1 MNKNAFFRYW
11 ASQLLPK
18 LILTLAVF
26 STAILQAQNTVI
38 KGTVSDN
45 VGTLSGVTVIIKG
58 TTTGTLTDIDG
69 NFQISAQPT
78 DILLFSYLGYQTQE
92 VPINNRTIIKIKL
105 QEDTTTLKEVI
116 VNAGYYTVKDKE
128 RTGSIARV
136 TSKDIETQPVPNILA
151 TMQGRM
157 AGVNIV
163 QETGIAGGGFKI
175 NIRGVNSLREDANN
189 PLYIIDGVP
198 YSTDAI
204 SDLQTS
210 TSTIGNGNPLAS
222 INPNDIESIEV
233 LKDADATAIYGSR
246 GANGVVLITTKKGKS
261 GKTSVTITTSTAVG
275 SVTKM
280 MDLMNTEQY
289 LTMRRKAYAND
300 GITTYPA
307 NAYDV
312 NGTWDQNRY
321 TDWQKVLIGGTSE
334 VNTMQANITGGN
346 QQTSFLV
353 SGNYRTET
361 SVFPGDFLYKR
372 GGARVNLNHRSDDNK
387 FSVQFS
393 GSYMVQ
399 NNDLPWIDYVTLSR
413 QLAPNAPALYDAN
426 GNLNWENNTW
436 TNPLSNNV
444 RKCLTFTTDLIAN
457 TVMSYKLADNL
468 VLKSSF
474 GVSDLSNEDSRST
487 PSTTYNPSFNLS
499 SQYSSIYVNNLRRR
513 SWIMEPQL
521 SWNKAFGNAT
531 MDVLMGATFQSQTSK
546 KQLAYATGFSSNSLL
561 YDLSAASQVLIRNNE
576 EIDYKYQAFFGRANY
591 SYAKKYII
599 NLTARRDGSSRFAS
613 GNQFSTFGAL
623 GAAWLFHKEDFLKS
637 TERFL
642 SFGKL
647 RASYGITGS
656 DQIGDYQYLDTY
668 SSSGISYGGIIGLQP
683 SRLYNT
689 NFGWESNKKLEVAL
703 ELGFLNDRIL
713 FSASTY
719 RNRSSN
725 QLVGLPLP
733 GTTGFPSIQT
743 NLDAT
748 VENRGVEFTLRTE
761 NIKKSNF
768 SWVSNFNITKA
779 GNKLL
784 SFPGLETSAY
794 RNQYV
799 IGQPTTIQKLFQFT
813 GVDPVTG
820 LYQFT
825 DFNGDGVISYEYDRQ
840 VVKDFNPDFYGG
852 LQNVFTYKGFQLDFL
867 FQFVKQ
873 QNFNFANTQKFAG
886 QFINQPVAYL
896 NSWQEAGD
904 NAPYQLYATNANSQ
918 ATQRSDFFGLSSGAV
933 SDASFIRLKNISVA
947 YTLPKRIMPNV
958 DCRLSLEGQNVLT
971 FTKYQG
977 ADPEFVQG
985 GLLPPLKM
993 YSFNLQ
999 LTF

>member
-1 MNKNAFFRYW
+1 MNKNSFFRRLG
-11 ASQLLPK
+11 AQLLPQYFA
-18 LILTLAVF
+18 LLLLCCV
-26 STAILQAQNTVI
+26 SVGYAQTKTI
-38 KGTVSDN
+38 
-45 VGTLSGVTVIIKG
+45 
-58 TTTGTLTDIDG
+58 TGTLTDELGVLIGATVQVKGSKTATLTDFTG
-69 NFQISAQPT
+69 NYTIKAAPT
-78 DILLFSYLGYQTQE
+78 DVLIFSYLGYK
-92 VPINNRTIIKIKL
+92 TIERPVGNQQVIAVQL
-105 QEDTTTLKEVI
+105 EQDTTILKEVV
-116 VNAGYYTVKDKE
+116 VNAGYYTVKEKE
-128 RTGSIARV
+128 RTGSIARI
-136 TSKDIETQPVPNILA
+136 TAKDIENQPVTNVLA

-300 GITTYPA
+300 GIATYPA

-321 TDWQKVLIGGTSE
+321 TDWQNVLIGGTSE
-334 VNTMQANITGGN
+334 VNTIQANITGGN

-413 QLAPNAPALYDAN
+413 QLAPNAPALYDSN
-426 GNLNWENNTW
+426 GNLNWDNNTW

-531 MDVLMGATFQSQTSK
+531 VDVLMGATFQSQTSK

-599 NLTARRDGSSRFAS
+599 NFTARRDGSSRFAS

-668 SSSGISYGGIIGLQP
+668 SSSGIGYGGIIGLQP

-813 GVDPVTG
+813 GVDPATG

-886 QFINQPVAYL
+886 HFINQPVAYL

-904 NAPYQLYATNANSQ
+904 NVPYQLYATNANSQ

-947 YTLPKRIMPNV
+947 YTLPKSIMPNV
-958 DCRLSLEGQNVLT
+958 NCRLSLEGQNVLT
-971 FTKYQG
+971 LTNYQG

>member
-11 ASQLLPK
+11 ASKLLPK
-18 LILTLAVF
+18 LIFTLAVF

-45 VGTLSGVTVIIKG
+45 LGTLSGVTVIIKG

-69 NFQISAQPT
+69 NFQISAKPT

-157 AGVNIV
+157 AGVNII

-334 VNTMQANITGGN
+334 VNTIQANITGGN
-346 QQTSFLV
+346 QQTNFLV

-372 GGARVNLNHRSDDNK
+372 GGARVNFNHRSDDNK

-393 GSYMVQ
+393 GSYTLQ

-413 QLAPNAPALYDAN
+413 QLAPNAPALYDAD

-457 TVMSYKLADNL
+457 TVLSYQLADNL

-521 SWNKAFGNAT
+521 TWNKEFGNAT
-531 MDVLMGATFQSQTSK
+531 VDVLMGATFQSQTSK

-576 EIDYKYQAFFGRANY
+576 EIDYKYQAFFGRVNY
-591 SYAKKYII
+591 NYAKKYIL

-623 GAAWLFHKEDFLKS
+623 GAAWLFHKEDFLKN

-743 NLDAT
+743 NLGAT
-748 VENRGVEFTLRTE
+748 VENRGIEFTLRTE
-761 NIKKSNF
+761 NIKSTNF

-904 NAPYQLYATNANSQ
+904 TAPYQLFATNANSQ
-918 ATQRSDFFGLSSGAV
+918 ATQRGDFFGLSNGAV
-933 SDASFIRLKNISVA
+933 GDASFIRLKNISLA
-947 YTLPKRIMPNV
+947 YTLPKSIMPNV
-958 DCRLSLEGQNVLT
+958 NCRIALEGQNVLT
-971 FTKYQG
+971 FTNYQG

-985 GLLPPLKM
+985 AQLPPLKM

-999 LTF
+999 LSF

>member
-1 MNKNAFFRYW
+1 M
-11 ASQLLPK
+11 QGQTTG
-18 LILTLAVF
+18 LTI
-26 STAILQAQNTVI
+26 ST
-38 KGTVSDN
+38 G
-45 VGTLSGVTVIIKG
+45 SGQPG
-58 TTTGTLTDIDG
+58 TTATVRIRGTSSITNSKHLLYILDG
-69 NFQISAQPT
+69 KPISA
-78 DILLFSYLGYQTQE
+78 DDF
-92 VPINNRTIIKIKL
+92 
-105 QEDTTTLKEVI
+105 
-116 VNAGYYTVKDKE
+116 
-128 RTGSIARV
+128 
-136 TSKDIETQPVPNILA
+136 
-151 TMQGRM
+151 
-157 AGVNIV
+157 
-163 QETGIAGGGFKI
+163 
-175 NIRGVNSLREDANN
+175 
-189 PLYIIDGVP
+189 
-198 YSTDAI
+198 
-204 SDLQTS
+204 
-210 TSTIGNGNPLAS
+210 AS
-222 INPNDIESIEV
+222 VNPNDIESIEV

-334 VNTMQANITGGN
+334 VNTIQANITGGN
-346 QQTSFLV
+346 QQTNFLV

-444 RKCLTFTTDLIAN
+444 RKCLTFTTDLIAS
-457 TVMSYKLADNL
+457 TIMSYKLADNL

-521 SWNKAFGNAT
+521 SWNKELGNAT
-531 MDVLMGATFQSQTSK
+531 VDVLMGATFQSQTSK

-599 NLTARRDGSSRFAS
+599 NLTARRDGSSRFSS

-768 SWVSNFNITKA
+768 SWVSNFNITKS

-886 QFINQPVAYL
+886 HFINQPVAYL

-904 NAPYQLYATNANSQ
+904 TAPYQLYATNANSQ

-947 YTLPKRIMPNV
+947 YTLPKSIMPNV

-971 FTKYQG
+971 FTNYQG

-985 GLLPPLKM
+985 AQLPPLKM

>member
-92 VPINNRTIIKIKL
+92 VPINNRTIIKINL

-261 GKTSVTITTSTAVG
+261 GKTSVSITTSTAVG

-334 VNTMQANITGGN
+334 VNTIQANITGGN
-346 QQTSFLV
+346 QQTNFLV

-521 SWNKAFGNAT
+521 SWNKEFENASV
-531 MDVLMGATFQSQTSK
+531 DVLMGATFQSQTSK

-591 SYAKKYII
+591 NYAKKYIL

-743 NLDAT
+743 NLNAT
-748 VENRGVEFTLRTE
+748 VENKGLEFTLRTE
-761 NIKKSNF
+761 NIKSTNF

-886 QFINQPVAYL
+886 HFINQPVAYL

-904 NAPYQLYATNANSQ
+904 NAPYQIYATNANSQ
-918 ATQRSDFFGLSSGAV
+918 AG
-933 SDASFIRLKNISVA
+933 KN
-947 YTLPKRIMPNV
+947 
-958 DCRLSLEGQNVLT
+958 GQIDHHFPV
-971 FTKYQG
+971 
-977 ADPEFVQG
+977 
-985 GLLPPLKM
+985 
-993 YSFNLQ
+993 
-999 LTF
+999 